1 MNDEL
6 VRMEQERRNG
16 RLILHLHGEVD
27 LSNVEHLG
35 RQIDLAATGSAHV
48 VIDLSE
54 IEYIDSQGLRL
65 LKRLS
70 NRFSDE
76 GTTFQVIA
84 PPGTF
89 ARGVLEMTLLNEALE
104 VHDGPTE

>member
-1 MNDEL
+1 
-6 VRMEQERRNG
+6 MEQERREG

-27 LSNVEHLG
+27 LSNVERLG
-35 RQIDLAATGSAHV
+35 QQIEIAATGSAHV
-48 VIDLSE
+48 LIDLSG

-65 LKRLS
+65 LKQLS

-76 GTTFQVIA
+76 GATLQLIA

-89 ARGVLEMTLLNEALE
+89 ARGVLEMTLLNETLE
-104 VHDGPTE
+104 VHYGATD

>member
-1 MNDEL
+1 MEL
-6 VRMEQERRNG
+6 LRQ
-16 RLILHLHGEVD
+16 
-27 LSNVEHLG
+27 
-35 RQIDLAATGSAHV
+35 QIDLAATGSAQV

-65 LKRLS
+65 LKQLS

-76 GTTFQVIA
+76 GTTLQLIA

-89 ARGVLEMTLLNEALE
+89 ARRVLEMTLLNEGFE
-104 VHDGPTE
+104 VHDGPTD